1 MEETLMNEL
10 YLKNYNGNE
19 MVYEYQPEGKGDKGI
34 IAYSFAKKAAS
45 IQKVAVGDSSQY
57 YARMA
62 ADAVTQI
69 ADKNNIPR
77 VYTQAWY

>member
-1 MEETLMNEL
+1 
-10 YLKNYNGNE
+10 
-19 MVYEYQPEGKGDKGI
+19 MVYEYQPEGRGDKGI
-34 IAYSFAKKAAS
+34 IVYSFAEKTAYIQKAA
-45 IQKVAVGDSSQY
+45 ADDSSQY